1 MSKLKRYFEEVINLG
16 GLLDYA
22 DLSARLDFI
31 DKLIKLIGKELL
43 VLWSMEE
50 DEAKQLPE
58 EMVVVLEVLADIVS
72 SSEESKK
79 MLVDT
84 GLPSVEKFANYFDR
98 TGECVEVAIPLDDDE
113 DESNTEEEVNEEH
126 KTKKKPTLKGMGKV
140 LNLDEYK

>member
-58 EMVVVLEVLADIVS
+58 EMIVVLEVLADIVS

-79 MLVDT
+79 MLVGT
-84 GLPSVEKFANYFDR
+84 GLPPVEKFADYFDK
-98 TGECVEVAIPLDDDE
+98 TGECVEVAIPLDE
-113 DESNTEEEVNEEH
+113 DEEESNSKEEVNEEP
-126 KTKKKPTLKGMGKV
+126 KAKKKPTLKGMGKV